1 MEPTILKVRCLHP
14 VHHGTEHPRGAEIE
28 LPVKTAKHLA
38 ESKIVEILS
47 TNVDEPVE
55 IPAEVQVE
63 SVPDPAP
70 QEAQAEAEEETPK
83 TPKKTSK
90 RRIDSDDE

>member
-1 MEPTILKVRCLHP
+1 MEPTTLEVRCLHP
-14 VHHGTEHPRGAEIE
+14 VHYGTEHPRGAVIE
-28 LPVKTAKHLA
+28 LPVKTANHLA
-38 ESKIVEILS
+38 EHKIVEILP
-47 TNVDEPVE
+47 TIVEPVE

-70 QEAQAEAEEETPK
+70 QETQAEAEEEAPK
-83 TPKKTSK
+83 AVKKTSK